1 MKNEMLAL
9 LQDIYDEVEPML
21 GMGKVA
27 DYIPALATVNPRQF
41 GISICDTNGQ
51 ITSIGDASV
60 PFSIQSI
67 SKVFN
72 LVLAINHYG
81 ETMWERVGREPSG
94 LPFNSLVQLEY
105 ENGIPRNP
113 FINAGALVI
122 SDMNESRFASPH
134 IGMRD
139 FVRRLACNGEVV
151 ANKTVADSEFEHRAR
166 NAAMAYLMK
175 AYGNFENDVDDVLHS
190 YFHNCAIEMS
200 CEDLARATNFL
211 ANKGYSVCADEQVLT
226 ADQNRQVNALL
237 ATSGMYDEA
246 GSFAFEVGLPGKS
259 GVGGGIIAVVPQQ
272 FSICVFSPALN
283 KVGNSLLGVAALT
296 SLSKRIGWSVY

>member
-81 ETMWERVGREPSG
+81 ETMWERVGCEPSG

-113 FINAGALVI
+113 FINAGALVV
-122 SDMNESRFASPH
+122 SDMVQSRFASPY
-134 IGMRD
+134 IAMRD
-139 FVRRLACNGEVV
+139 FVRRLSCNGDIVVNKVV
-151 ANKTVADSEFEHRAR
+151 AESEYEHRSR

-175 AYGNFENDVDDVLHS
+175 AYGNFENEVEDVLRN
-190 YFHNCAIEMS
+190 YFHNCALEMS
-200 CEDLARATNFL
+200 CEDLARSTSFL
-211 ANKGYSVCADEQVLT
+211 ANAGFSTCANEKVLT
-226 ADQNRQVNALL
+226 PYQTKQVNALL

-246 GSFAFEVGLPGKS
+246 GSFAFKVGLPGKS
-259 GVGGGIIAVVPQQ
+259 GVGGGIIAILPGQ
-272 FSICVFSPALN
+272 FCISVWSPKLN
-283 KVGNSLLGVAALT
+283 PNGNSYKGMKLLEAFT
-296 SLSKRIGWSVY
+296 TETNLSIF